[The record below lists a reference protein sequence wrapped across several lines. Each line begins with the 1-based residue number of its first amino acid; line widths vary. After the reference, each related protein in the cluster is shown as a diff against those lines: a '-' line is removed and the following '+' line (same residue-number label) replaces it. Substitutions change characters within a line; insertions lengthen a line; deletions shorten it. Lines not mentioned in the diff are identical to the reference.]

1 MATRKTSA
9 PAEDIKQHIE
19 QVMNSANNAFSA
31 PTTGVLEETEQA
43 RPTAV
48 RLNQREYTYLKTV
61 FENHGK
67 GLKISTGIKMLALWG
82 AQMIEDGAMSISRAG
97 IIDKRQI

>member
-1 MATRKTSA
+1 MATRKTSV

-19 QVMNSANNAFSA
+19 QVMTSANNAFSA
-31 PTTGVLEETEQA
+31 SNTVVSEEIGQA

-48 RLNQREYTYLKTV
+48 RLNQQEYKYLKTV

-97 IIDKRQI
+97 IIDKHKN